1 LKSDEK
7 KSKHAGL
14 AQENGF
20 CSCKYSQFAEAGEWH
35 SKSCEPAR
43 EECNKYDLTTVP
55 YFLLANHKDWSR

>member
-55 YFLLANHKDWSR
+55 YF